1 MDDILVSALT
11 EANEAIDYMPLL
23 EQIARNT
30 SLIADGIVWIQ
41 GFALCAIVVMVL
53 CFCYRFLRIFF

>member
-1 MDDILVSALT
+1 MSDFLVT
-11 EANEAIDYMPLL
+11 EVTEVTAAIDYTALL

-53 CFCYRFLRIFF
+53 CFCYKFLRIFF